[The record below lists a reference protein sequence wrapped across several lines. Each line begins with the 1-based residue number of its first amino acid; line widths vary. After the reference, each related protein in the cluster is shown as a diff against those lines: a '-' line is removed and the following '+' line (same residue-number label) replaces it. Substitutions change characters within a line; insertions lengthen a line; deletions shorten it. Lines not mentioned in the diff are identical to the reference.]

1 MNEDIVINPDHPD
14 LYKFLYLCV
23 IEQRGIHTIGDI
35 DINAREGH
43 VDDITF
49 LKKYVNLELTTL
61 KHKTDTINFLIGFLS
76 YMEDNLMVGQTRDCQ
91 VIETGNH
98 YVILS
103 FKTKKDDHIY
113 NICFSIKF
121 KQSHGCQPEKSNE
134 INVSYSRDC
143 IINQDVE
150 KECQQKDHISRHCI
164 SIGKNTRY
172 NRTHISKKT
181 FNINDEIIK
190 QLPCSYL
197 IPQNHTIEPKLNPDA
212 CILS

>member
-1 MNEDIVINPDHPD
+1 MSKDIVINPDYPD

-35 DINAREGH
+35 DRNAREGH
-43 VDDITF
+43 AGDITF

-61 KHKTDTINFLIGFLS
+61 KHETETINFLIGFLS

-98 YVILS
+98 YVRLS

-113 NICFSIKF
+113 NICFSTKF
-121 KQSHGCQPEKSNE
+121 KQSYGGLPEGSNE

-143 IINQDVE
+143 IINKDVK
-150 KECQQKDHISRHCI
+150 KECQQKDHLSRHCI
-164 SIGKNTRY
+164 SIGKNTEYHRI
-172 NRTHISKKT
+172 NIRKT
-181 FNINDEIIK
+181 FNINDEILK

-197 IPQNHTIEPKLNPDA
+197 IPENYIIEPKLNPDA